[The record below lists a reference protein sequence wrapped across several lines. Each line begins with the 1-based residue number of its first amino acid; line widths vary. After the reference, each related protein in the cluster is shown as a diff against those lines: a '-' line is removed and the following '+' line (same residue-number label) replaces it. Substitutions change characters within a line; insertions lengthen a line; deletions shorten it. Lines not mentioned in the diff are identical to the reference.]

1 MDNNRILQQ
10 IYAMFG
16 IFMVMFYLG
25 GGIFFLFFADRLL
38 NINKAILGILGGTFL
53 LYGVYRVFVTYKQIT
68 DAFFSKRNDE
78 D

>member
-1 MDNNRILQQ
+1 MNDNRILQQ

-53 LYGVYRVFVTYKQIT
+53 LYGVYRIFVTYKQIM
-68 DAFFSKRNDE
+68 DAFFSKEDE

>member
-1 MDNNRILQQ
+1 MDNNKILQQ

-38 NINKAILGILGGTFL
+38 NMNKAILGILGGTFL
-53 LYGVYRVFVTYKQIT
+53 LYGVYRVFVTYKQIA
-68 DAFFSKRNDE
+68 DAFFSKDEND

>member
-53 LYGVYRVFVTYKQIT
+53 FYGIYRIFVTYKQIA

>member
-16 IFMVMFYLG
+16 IFMVIFYLG

>member
-1 MDNNRILQQ
+1 MNDNRILQQ

-53 LYGVYRVFVTYKQIT
+53 LYGVYRIFVTYKQIT
-68 DAFFSKRNDE
+68 DAFFSKDDDE

>member
-38 NINKAILGILGGTFL
+38 NMNKAILGILGGTFL
-53 LYGVYRVFVTYKQIT
+53 LYGVYRVFVTYKQIV
-68 DAFFSKRNDE
+68 DAFFTRDKDE
-78 D
+78 N